1 MISEMRSYVL
11 DLVLSEFETGHILC
25 DDYNEFKEL
34 IKEDGYRPS
43 KEMYRL
49 YCECHEL
56 GPVGFYE
63 EYRDEL
69 SFSDDFI
76 REYGQAEDAEGSYI
90 TGEDLRVAIDE
101 EMPFIRE
108 NIGENGTLD
117 DAVNDFMLA
126 CEEANKSADRS
137 EVETILA
144 DYFDSE
150 TADTISEALSNM
162 DKLRKAF
169 PELNNPALTE
179 AREEIEGQISMFD
192 EPDCSEKIR
201 NAVGILYDMDRF
213 VLDVMDNEYWLAMGV
228 PDAEFLETSREDA
241 MDNCDEHDW
250 LIKDENNFVEE
261 DFIDLLHAFENATE
275 DPNEYDV
282 ARRDEIIAAAK
293 ALLHEKTNES
303 YDEEGNPEK
312 CQNCGTLL
320 NDQGTCPKCDDG
332 EEDLDE
338 CDKAL
343 NEETLTEG
351 PFGKFT
357 QAVKDTFDPMKRADR
372 SRERA
377 DKKVANQNLK
387 ILARDF
393 DGKGNKWT
401 FKIKDGNSYKDYNQQ
416 EWVRMFR
423 DAHDELKADPESA
436 EARAKIAQQS
446 NAIVIDE
453 NNMYVRRGL
462 EDFLGNPFKFSEGKN
477 DTPKQAYTVKVP
489 SEAEVAEEEREEA
502 AADRAE
508 QAAVS
513 KIDPATVTRFAKLAT
528 VMSKVLYHQ
537 KDGKMYR
544 LRNLAE
550 LKPEMLPDVYLT
562 SKGGKPLSEILPEL
576 KSQDLIEM
584 LESDEYD
591 DYMDESWGLDSV
603 ETDLDEGLSEEER
616 AQLFDL
622 AREIGIKNGAD
633 ANKFVKNERAAG
645 ESTLDTLKRYRD
657 GLGDDFELIEEVE
670 TEYEDLSANLISYN
684 DLLASMV
691 DNSTQEQIDGTIR
704 TLDKVAKYFKVKPE
718 NLAIFRDSIPSEYD
732 PITWMDD
739 GEFISKYL
747 GVYFV
752 ADIKIVK
759 EELGSTM
766 WLYFKSVDEAD
777 KYLKA
782 AQRGNI

>member
-25 DDYNEFKEL
+25 DDYNEFKNL

-76 REYGQAEDAEGSYI
+76 REYGFEVEEEDS
-90 TGEDLRVAIDE
+90 EDSEL
-101 EMPFIRE
+101 
-108 NIGENGTLD
+108 
-117 DAVNDFMLA
+117 
-126 CEEANKSADRS
+126 EEAV
-137 EVETILA
+137 EVINE
-144 DYFDSE
+144 E
-150 TADTISEALSNM
+150 SNM

-228 PDAEFLETSREDA
+228 PDAEFLEDSREDA
-241 MDNCDEHDW
+241 MNNCDEHDW

-275 DPNEYDV
+275 DPNEYDPV
-282 ARRDEIIAAAK
+282 RRDEIIAAAK
-293 ALLHEKTNES
+293 ALLHDKTNES

-312 CQNCGTLL
+312 CKNCGTLL

-338 CDKAL
+338 CDNTL

-351 PFGKFT
+351 PFGKLT
-357 QAVKDTFDPMKRADR
+357 QGFKDAFDPMKRADR

-423 DAHDELKADPESA
+423 DAHNELKADPESA

-489 SEAEVAEEEREEA
+489 SEAEAEREEA

-513 KIDPATVTRFAKLAT
+513 KIDPATVARFASLAMA
-528 VMSKVLYHQ
+528 MSKVLYHQ

-550 LKPEMLPDVYLT
+550 LTPEMLPDVYLT
-562 SKGGKPLSEILPEL
+562 NRGGKPLSEILPEL
-576 KSQDLIEM
+576 KSKDLIEM

-591 DYMDESWGLDSV
+591 DYMDESWGLDAV
-603 ETDLDEGLSEEER
+603 ESDLDEGLNDEER

-670 TEYEDLSANLISYN
+670 TEYEDLSANLISYD

-704 TLDKVAKYFKVKPE
+704 TLDKIARYFKVKPE
-718 NLAIFRDSIPSEYD
+718 QLAIFRDSLPSEYD

-759 EELGSTM
+759 EELGSNM
-766 WLYFKSVDEAD
+766 WLYFKSVEEAD
-777 KYLKA
+777 KYLRA

>member
-25 DDYNEFKEL
+25 DDYNEFKNL

-76 REYGQAEDAEGSYI
+76 REYGFEFEEENNEDSE
-90 TGEDLRVAIDE
+90 L
-101 EMPFIRE
+101 
-108 NIGENGTLD
+108 
-117 DAVNDFMLA
+117 
-126 CEEANKSADRS
+126 EEAV
-137 EVETILA
+137 EVINE
-144 DYFDSE
+144 E
-150 TADTISEALSNM
+150 SNM

-213 VLDVMDNEYWLAMGV
+213 VLDVMDNEYWLSMGV
-228 PDAEFLETSREDA
+228 PDAEFLESSREDA

-293 ALLHEKTNES
+293 ALLHEKKDES

-338 CDKAL
+338 CDNVL

-351 PFGKFT
+351 PFDKLK
-357 QAVKDTFDPMKRADR
+357 QAAKDAFDPMKRADR

-423 DAHDELKADPESA
+423 DAHNELKADPESA

-462 EDFLGNPFKFSEGKN
+462 EDFLGNPFQFSEGKN

-489 SEAEVAEEEREEA
+489 SEAEAEREEA

-513 KIDPATVTRFAKLAT
+513 KIDPATVARFAKLAT

-562 SKGGKPLSEILPEL
+562 NKGGKPLSEILPEL

-591 DYMDESWGLDSV
+591 DYMDESWGFDSV
-603 ETDLDEGLSEEER
+603 ETDLDEGINDEER

-670 TEYEDLSANLISYN
+670 PEYEDLSANLISY
-684 DLLASMV
+684 DELLAGMV
-691 DNSTQEQIDGTIR
+691 DNSTQEQIDATIR
-704 TLDKVAKYFKVKPE
+704 TLDKVARYFKVKPE
-718 NLAIFRDSIPSEYD
+718 QLAIFRDSLPSEYD

-759 EELGSTM
+759 EELGSNM
-766 WLYFKSVDEAD
+766 WLYFKSAEEAD

>member
-76 REYGQAEDAEGSYI
+76 REYGFEFEEEDD
-90 TGEDLRVAIDE
+90 EDSEL
-101 EMPFIRE
+101 
-108 NIGENGTLD
+108 
-117 DAVNDFMLA
+117 
-126 CEEANKSADRS
+126 EEAA
-137 EVETILA
+137 EVINE
-144 DYFDSE
+144 E
-150 TADTISEALSNM
+150 SNM

-250 LIKDENNFVEE
+250 LIKDENKFVEE

-489 SEAEVAEEEREEA
+489 SEAEAEREEA
-502 AADRAE
+502 TADRAE

-633 ANKFVKNERAAG
+633 ANKFVKNERDPG

-766 WLYFKSVDEAD
+766 WLYFKSVEEAD